1 MEEAES
7 AHSAERNKAPLSINE
22 AFHTVTMSETENS
35 ILMHYLVTA
44 DQFFSKIPFS
54 INNFIRLLL
63 YLISQ
68 LMSSQNECDLV
79 KHNLV
84 LSSILYQNQH
94 CKFLFEFLEL

>member
-44 DQFFSKIPFS
+44 DQFFSKIPLS

-94 CKFLFEFLEL
+94 CQFLFEFLEL